1 MKDLNARLDRLK
13 SLIQEE
19 NFLLGRGLSNEV
31 NIRIFCYGAKDEMAV
46 RYFTERLK
54 TESLKCK
61 VHIVDLYETF
71 LAICEEKRIL
81 DRIPQLEKRRGKDF
95 LAKQL
100 ERSCDAKIFVQ
111 KIVEDF
117 GNDQDVLI
125 ITGVGKVFPFMR
137 VHSLLNALQEKM
149 NGKPIVVL
157 YPGEFNGH
165 YLKLFNQLK
174 ANEYYRAFSII

>member
-19 NFLLGRGLSNEV
+19 DFLLGRGLSNEV

-100 ERSCDAKIFVQ
+100 ERSCDAKIFAQ

-125 ITGVGKVFPFMR
+125 ITGCLLYTSDAADETSR
-137 VHSLLNALQEKM
+137 V
-149 NGKPIVVL
+149 
-157 YPGEFNGH
+157 
-165 YLKLFNQLK
+165 
-174 ANEYYRAFSII
+174 